1 MCSSLCI
8 ALQKQAEP
16 DEPTLSALMLALV
29 LAGKEEADGR
39 ERERKKSKIQI
50 MDRERGENDV
60 VVNSHLQ
67 LF

>member
-1 MCSSLCI
+1 MCSSLRI

-16 DEPTLSALMLALV
+16 DEPTLSALMLVLV
-29 LAGKEEADGR
+29 LAGKEEADSR
-39 ERERKKSKIQI
+39 RKQIQI
-50 MDRERGENDV
+50 RDREKGENDV